1 MCTRLKA
8 DDSYNNKRHYS
19 ETLPPPH
26 SQLQGEDYNRIVAVS
41 YAQEA
46 ATANDYMELHEDFMF
61 DMASSSKLYP
71 TDAGGRRGLFLE
83 CSRLI
88 EQREFEC
95 RRFGDSSKDLKRA
108 ITYKIDFTR
117 DRQERAIYSFILITI
132 IFLPISAV
140 SCIFGVIMTNV
151 RDMNYSQWLYWVV
164 AVPVTVLV
172 IVLGLWFMGE
182 LGSLARWLSGRPG
195 KGIYGE
201 PAVISQA
208 VEPAY
213 WAAPPTTQ
221 LDAQPAEY
229 SSSPYEPRLRRVQTR
244 ANYPA
249 RQNRICR
256 SR

>member
-1 MCTRLKA
+1 
-8 DDSYNNKRHYS
+8 
-19 ETLPPPH
+19 
-26 SQLQGEDYNRIVAVS
+26 
-41 YAQEA
+41 
-46 ATANDYMELHEDFMF
+46 
-61 DMASSSKLYP
+61 MASSSKLSP
-71 TDAGGRRGLFLE
+71 TDAGGLRCLFFLE

-88 EQREFEC
+88 EQREFER
-95 RRFGDSSKDLKRA
+95 RRFGDSSQDLKRA
-108 ITYKIDFTR
+108 ITYEMDFTG
-117 DRQERAIYSFILITI
+117 DRQERANYAFILVTV
-132 IFLPISAV
+132 IFLPIRAV
-140 SCIFGVIMTNV
+140 LSIFGVNTTDV

-164 AVPVTVLV
+164 AIPVTVLV

-201 PAVISQA
+201 PPVISQA

-221 LDAQPAEY
+221 LAAQPAEY
-229 SSSPYEPRLRRVQTR
+229 SSSPYEPRRRRVQAQ

-249 RQNRICR
+249 HQSRIYR